1 MDAKL
6 DCAYVD
12 MWVNK
17 IKIQAKVDTGA
28 PINVVSTKFAKR
40 LGIAPDIAY
49 QKEFG
54 TAGLQP
60 TTSQGAYSALSLKF
74 GSLSVLAP
82 AIVLPNQHYNFLIY
96 TVFMKQFNI
105 TICHKESSFTILNQH
120 IPLIYS
126 SKNNDTPSRKVN
138 LV

>member
-6 DCAYVD
+6 DCTYVD

-17 IKIQAKVDTGA
+17 IKIRAIVDTGA
-28 PINVVSTKFAKR
+28 PINVVSTKFAKQ

-60 TTSQGAYSALSLKF
+60 TTSQGAYSALPLRF
-74 GSLSVLAP
+74 GSLLVLAP
-82 AIVLPNQHYNFLIY
+82 AIVLPNQH
-96 TVFMKQFNI
+96 
-105 TICHKESSFTILNQH
+105 
-120 IPLIYS
+120 
-126 SKNNDTPSRKVN
+126 
-138 LV
+138 

>member
-1 MDAKL
+1 MDSKL
-6 DCAYVD
+6 DCTYVD

-17 IKIQAKVDTGA
+17 IKIQAIVDTGA

-60 TTSQGAYSALSLKF
+60 TTSQGAYSALPLRI
-74 GSLSVLAP
+74 GSL
-82 AIVLPNQHYNFLIY
+82 
-96 TVFMKQFNI
+96 
-105 TICHKESSFTILNQH
+105 
-120 IPLIYS
+120 
-126 SKNNDTPSRKVN
+126 
-138 LV
+138 LVSALQLLD